1 MKLFVKDEGTGDKV
15 YLKNIA
21 KDREDLAKN
30 IGSSKLKV
38 KDKIYSVNS
47 VQAESGSSL
56 AYTTA
61 MGGVVGVLFG
71 IAGIAIGATIG
82 AIVGVK
88 SDEEEKN
95 KVENF
100 NKSKK

>member
-1 MKLFVKDEGTGDKV
+1 
-15 YLKNIA
+15 
-21 KDREDLAKN
+21 
-30 IGSSKLKV
+30 
-38 KDKIYSVNS
+38 
-47 VQAESGSSL
+47 
-56 AYTTA
+56 